1 MRRALQ
7 SLKPDNGRDVSA
19 DDRQLARDAVMQSF
33 YALRETFLEELDLE
47 APDHPLLIQNS
58 RRLKKSGAPGWAR
71 RRQTSQNKH
80 YAKVSPGDPRIATFL
95 RVLFEREQTTAK
107 PWREVAVKSG
117 GTATAQPSPASDTS
131 S

>member
-7 SLKPDNGRDVSA
+7 SLKPDSDRTASA
-19 DDRQLARDAVMQSF
+19 DDRQLARDSIMQSF

-71 RRQTSQNKH
+71 RRQTNQHKH
-80 YAKVSPGDPRIATFL
+80 YAKISPGDPRIATFL
-95 RVLFEREQTTAK
+95 RVLFEREQNTVK
-107 PWREVAVKSG
+107 PWREIAAKPG
-117 GTATAQPSPASDTS
+117 GTTQASTS
-131 S
+131 TDISSMS